1 MICKLEYICTHKN
14 GYIWHKANTFLLYM
28 RNSMAHI
35 CKLAPTLKNHPMKH
49 IIFLIA
55 VFSILGSCNQEKKK
69 IKILPKKV
77 ISTIGKSRN
86 HQDSSKKRDSNVE
99 SQEYKIHLKEID
111 TIIDYTDLF
120 FDHKDTA
127 WIKTISYGQYLKRY
141 VLQKPSDLKYVSCL
155 KLLPK
160 LKIISCDSIKT
171 KLKGKLKA
179 GESVEI
185 YLKNKKFNP
194 KMHEIVYRRTE
205 LGEIAYTKSI
215 DGQIPWGGEYGLP
228 NYEIELLSVSI
239 NGKEV
244 NIPKSAYQNFYD
256 FNVCKDWGPSYRRV
270 EGYTS
275 IDGRFIY
282 IYLEGGNAAGRYL
295 AKLVFDKDKYL
306 TRMVADHVDQAYA
319 SEFGQYPMNF

>member
-1 MICKLEYICTHKN
+1 MK
-14 GYIWHKANTFLLYM
+14 
-28 RNSMAHI
+28 
-35 CKLAPTLKNHPMKH
+35 TL
-49 IIFLIA
+49 I
-55 VFSILGSCNQEKKK
+55 FSIAATLIIGSCNQEKKK
-69 IKILPKKV
+69 VSISKAK
-77 ISTIGKSRN
+77 STIQKFNN
-86 HQDSSKKRDSNVE
+86 HLDSSTYQNFEEE
-99 SQEYKIHLKEID
+99 SFEYQVHLKEID
-111 TIIDYTDLF
+111 TTIDYPDLF
-120 FDHKDTA
+120 LENKDTA
-127 WIKTISYGQYLKRY
+127 WIKRISYKQFLKRY

-171 KLKGKLKA
+171 KLKGKLKT
-179 GESVEI
+179 GESVVI

-194 KMHEIVYRRTE
+194 KKHMIVYRRTE
-205 LGEIAYTKSI
+205 EGEIAYTKSI

-228 NYEIELLSVSI
+228 NYEIELLSINI

-244 NIPKSAYQNFYD
+244 SIPKSAYQNFYD

-306 TRMVADHVDQAYA
+306 TRMIADHVDQGYA